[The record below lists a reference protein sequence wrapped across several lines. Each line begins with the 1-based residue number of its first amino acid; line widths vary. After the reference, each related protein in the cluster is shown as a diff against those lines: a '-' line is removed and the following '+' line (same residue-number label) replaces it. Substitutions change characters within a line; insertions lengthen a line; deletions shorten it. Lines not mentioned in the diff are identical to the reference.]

1 MEKKRNQLFRLI
13 GPACLVMLL
22 SACGGGGGGG
32 GDISGGGITG
42 SSGLSLSITDAPVVD
57 ADISAVWVR
66 FTQVILHPAN
76 GSGDIVYDVS
86 DDTDPND
93 IKPYRDIELKS
104 LVGGKTMLLG
114 EIPLDAGKYSWI
126 RLVID
131 PANTHIIETGGG
143 DYLMD
148 CPSCTQ
154 SGLKLN
160 RSFTI
165 EANGWINFTIDFDL
179 RKSITLRQPNKSPR
193 ADYDYKLRPTL
204 RILETELA
212 SSYIYGDVT
221 DLRSDKTNPA
231 FPDGCWVYVYNGDM
245 ATIVPD
251 DICLN
256 ADPAVCKPADR
267 PSLETPVVFD
277 SSDGSYS
284 YNTGYIYPGTY
295 TLALVCESDD
305 PDVDE
310 DLLFISE
317 TQVLAAAVP
326 EGAQQDLDL
335 VDAAQ
340 LSLHKTLLDNAD
352 EDTSASVT
360 PGDTLTYQFVASNT
374 GNIPLTNVVISDPMA
389 GLGGLGCDI
398 ALPASLAPA
407 EAVTCTAAYVVQ
419 QTDTVI
425 SNTATADSDQTA
437 AVSSSLDVAVDV
449 P

>member
-1 MEKKRNQLFRLI
+1 MKNKRTLLFKI
-13 GPACLVMLL
+13 FMPVCLVLLL
-22 SACGGGGGGG
+22 SACGGGGS
-32 GDISGGGITG
+32 SGGVVGGTAG

-66 FTQVILHPAN
+66 FTRVILHPAN
-76 GSGDIVYDVS
+76 GGGDIVFDVT
-86 DDTDPND
+86 DDTDPNN

-114 EIPLDAGKYSWI
+114 EIPLDAGDYSWI

-131 PANTHIIETGGG
+131 ANHTYIVETGGG
-143 DYLMD
+143 SYLVK

-165 EANGWINFTIDFDL
+165 EADGWINFTIDFDL
-179 RKSITLRQPNKSPR
+179 RKSITLSQPNKTPR
-193 ADYDYKLRPTL
+193 EDLDYILRPTL

-221 DLRSDKTNPA
+221 DLRSDKTNPDY
-231 FPDGCWVYVYNGDM
+231 PDGCWVYVYDGDI
-245 ATIVPD
+245 ATITPD
-251 DICLN
+251 DICQN
-256 ADPAVCKPADR
+256 TDPAVCKPADR
-267 PSLETPVVFD
+267 PSLEAPVVFD
-277 SSDGSYS
+277 GNDGSYS

-295 TLALVCESDD
+295 TIALVCQADD

-326 EGAQQDLDL
+326 QGAQQNLDL

-352 EDTSASVT
+352 EDISGTVTS
-360 PGDTLTYQFVASNT
+360 GDTLTYQFVASNT
-374 GNIPLTNVVISDPMA
+374 GNVPLTNVDISDPMA
-389 GLGGLGCDI
+389 GLGTLVCDI
-398 ALPASLAPA
+398 TLPVSLAPA
-407 EAVTCTAAYVVQ
+407 EAVTCTASYVVQ
-419 QTDTVI
+419 PADTVI
-425 SNTATADSDQTA
+425 SNTATAASDQTA
-437 AVSSSLDVAVDV
+437 AVSSSLDLAVGS

>member
-1 MEKKRNQLFRLI
+1 LQNYC
-13 GPACLVMLL
+13 CLQVWHL
-22 SACGGGGGGG
+22 SLGGCGGGGGGSSAG
-32 GDISGGGITG
+32 VAG

-57 ADISAVWVR
+57 ADIAAVWVR
-66 FTQVILHPAN
+66 FTRVILHPA
-76 GSGDIVYDVS
+76 GGGGDIVYDVT
-86 DDTDPND
+86 DDSDPND

-114 EIPLDAGKYSWI
+114 EIPLDAGDYSWI

-131 PANTHIIETGGG
+131 PAHTHIIETGGG

-179 RKSITLRQPNKSPR
+179 RKSITLSQPNKTPR
-193 ADYDYKLRPTL
+193 QDFDYKLRPTL

-212 SSYIYGDVT
+212 SSYIYGEVT
-221 DLRSDKTNPA
+221 DLRTDKTNPA
-231 FPDGCWVYVYNGDM
+231 YPDGCWVYVYDGDM
-245 ATIVPD
+245 ASITPD

-256 ADPAVCKPADR
+256 SDPAVCMPADR
-267 PSLETPVVFD
+267 PLLETPVVFD
-277 SSDGSYS
+277 GSDGSYN

-295 TLALVCESDD
+295 TVALVCQTDD
-305 PDVDE
+305 PDADE

-317 TQVLAAAVP
+317 TEVLAAAVP
-326 EGAQQDLDL
+326 GGAQQDLDL

-340 LSLHKTLLDNAD
+340 LSLQKTLLDNAD
-352 EDTSASVT
+352 EDFSGTVTS
-360 PGDTLTYQFVASNT
+360 GDTLTYQFVAGNT
-374 GNIPLTNVVISDPMA
+374 GNVQLTNVDISDPMA
-389 GLGGLGCDI
+389 GLSALACDST
-398 ALPASLAPA
+398 LPGTLDPA
-407 EAVTCTAAYVVQ
+407 GAVTCTATYAVQ
-419 QTDTVI
+419 LTDTVI

-437 AVSSSLDVAVDV
+437 AVSSSLDVAVDI

>member
-1 MEKKRNQLFRLI
+1 MNKICYAFTKLLFVTGLAI
-13 GPACLVMLL
+13 VLG
-22 SACGGGGGGG
+22 ACGGGGGGG
-32 GDISGGGITG
+32 SSSAGGATG
-42 SSGLSLSITDAPVVD
+42 TSGLSLSITDAPVVD

-66 FTQVILHPAN
+66 FTRVILHPAD
-76 GSGDIVYDVS
+76 GSGDVVFDVT
-86 DDTDPND
+86 DNTDPND

-114 EIPLDAGKYSWI
+114 EIPLDAGDYSWI

-131 PANTHIIETGGG
+131 PANTHIIETSGG

-148 CPSCTQ
+148 CPSCIQ

-160 RSFTI
+160 RNFTI

-179 RKSITLRQPNKSPR
+179 RKSITLSQPNKSPR
-193 ADYDYKLRPTL
+193 EDFDYKLRPTL

-221 DLRSDKTNPA
+221 DLRSDQANPDY
-231 FPDGCWVYVYNGDM
+231 PDGCWVYVYDGDM
-245 ATIVPD
+245 AAITPD

-256 ADPAVCKPADR
+256 GDPAVCKPADR
-267 PSLETPVVFD
+267 PLLETPVVYD
-277 SSDGSYS
+277 GSDGSYS

-295 TLALVCESDD
+295 TITLVCQADD

-317 TQVLAAAVP
+317 TQVMADAVP
-326 EGAQQDLDL
+326 EGARQDLEL
-335 VDAAQ
+335 VDTAQ
-340 LSLHKTLLDNAD
+340 LTLHKTLLDNAD
-352 EDTSASVT
+352 EDTSGTVT

-374 GNIPLTNVVISDPMA
+374 GNIPLTNVDVSDPME
-389 GLGGLGCDI
+389 GLVAFGCDI

-407 EAVTCTAAYVVQ
+407 EAVTCTASYVVQ
-419 QTDTVI
+419 PADTVI

-437 AVSSSLDVAVDV
+437 AVSSSLDVTVSL